1 MPRKPRAKRK
11 YTLVLYPRPDGPDGQ
26 NRPPGYRLRILLKI
40 ALRSFGLVC
49 KELREEPLK

>member
-11 YTLVLYPRPDGPDGQ
+11 YVLTLYPRPDGPDWQ
-26 NRPPGYRLRILLKI
+26 NRPPAYRLKILLKI

-49 KELREEPLK
+49 KSCREEPLP